1 MLPPAWKCAHL
12 WPGISSVDGYD
23 TQSLQ
28 VWRFHTQM
36 MTNIV
41 GPLLCQSWVKG
52 SWCLQDVGRY
62 VSSVGP
68 SCHVNIFAMLFLAF
82 TLYSW
87 FDFVSTWVFL
97 FVAASVPR
105 LQPSWKVCGSTG
117 CVSSQALMLVDWHF
131 RAKRHSLKTRTCF
144 FLGWWFSS
152 QTGYQLLK
160 HVTRRVSY
168 VGIGSM
174 RSPAIAD

>member
-1 MLPPAWKCAHL
+1 MLLHTIVEPLQIHL
-12 WPGISSVDGYD
+12 AKGCCTNLLVFVASMLCRYIDFVG
-23 TQSLQ
+23 QSHSAQ
-28 VWRFHTQM
+28 KIHTAAQ
-36 MTNIV
+36 
-41 GPLLCQSWVKG
+41 CQSMKNISRYLVFC
-52 SWCLQDVGRY
+52 SPLPCL
-62 VSSVGP
+62 
-68 SCHVNIFAMLFLAF
+68 
-82 TLYSW
+82 
-87 FDFVSTWVFL
+87 
-97 FVAASVPR
+97 R